1 MSNWTKDDLFDRL
14 RNVRRKTAGS
24 YDTPQ
29 GVALIRWVAIGN
41 DILHTVDDDA
51 GAHLVQLGYELRA
64 RQTDFLRDRIREV
77 WLSDEQR
84 RRAKGTRPSAATA
97 VLTEMVQL
105 RMTTAEIMDHLAGE
119 PQFESIRVFDR
130 GDKLIFEDSAAKTV
144 NKEIK
149 KSSLPPMISRM
160 RKLQQGN

>member
-14 RNVRRKTAGS
+14 RNIRRKTAGGT
-24 YDTPQ
+24 YDTTKGISLIQ
-29 GVALIRWVAIGN
+29 WLNIGV
-41 DILHTVDDDA
+41 DILQTVNDDD

-105 RMTTAEIMDHLAGE
+105 GMTNAEIMDDLANE

-130 GDKLIFEDSAAKTV
+130 GDKLIFEDSTEKTTY
-144 NKEIK
+144 KEIK
-149 KSSLPPMISRM
+149 KSSLPPMISRI
-160 RKLQQGN
+160 RKSQ